1 MESLSVT
8 INYKNAAAHLTP
20 PEREW
25 LKVIA
30 EEITEQF
37 PASPVSPLFVHIGV
51 MHGGSLHCSRAGS
64 PEGLIVGVDL
74 DLKTLRGDPQAV
86 LLQGDSMMLGQH
98 FETPIHFLFMDG
110 AHDWPSILLDIE
122 VWARSVV
129 PGGIM
134 AFHDTDY
141 WHVIKAIDDW
151 GAESWNEFKME
162 ECPTP
167 HTAFRIRAF
176 RKEGNEAADSGV

>member
-1 MESLSVT
+1 MT
-8 INYKNAAAHLTP
+8 NYREVAAHLTP
-20 PEREW
+20 PEREY
-25 LKVIA
+25 LKEVA
-30 EEITEQF
+30 EQITKDV
-37 PASPVSPLFVHIGV
+37 PASPIAPLFVHIGV

-74 DLKTLRGDPQAV
+74 NLKAVRGDPQAI

-122 VWARSVV
+122 VWAHSVV

-134 AFHDTDY
+134 AFHDADY
-141 WHVIKAIDDW
+141 HHVTTALEKWDSEGW
-151 GAESWNEFKME
+151 EELELE

-167 HTAFRIRAF
+167 HTALRIRAF
-176 RKEGNEAADSGV
+176 RKKK

>member
-1 MESLSVT
+1 MESPSVT
-8 INYKNAAAHLTP
+8 DYKNAAAHLTP

-74 DLKTLRGDPQAV
+74 NLKTLRGDPQAI

-98 FETPIHFLFMDG
+98 FEAPIHFLFMDG
-110 AHDWPSILLDIE
+110 AHDWPSILLDVE
-122 VWARSVV
+122 VWARLVV
-129 PGGIM
+129 LGGIM
-134 AFHDTDY
+134 AFHDADY
-141 WHVIKAIDDW
+141 HHVTTAIEKW
-151 GAESWNEFKME
+151 GGEGWE
-162 ECPTP
+162 ELELELPNTP
-167 HTAFRIRAF
+167 HTALRIRAF
-176 RKEGNEAADSGV
+176 RKGRQ